1 MRSGKAEV
9 AVLGAGVVGL
19 STALAILEDMPSTSV
34 SILADAFLS
43 ETLSFGAGGYFRPE
57 ANIGPDRETVQRWAA
72 SSYERYSYLAV
83 HEPVSSGNSFVS
95 GYQLSSYSPAAVRN
109 SLVESVL
116 PPGAVRQLGEK
127 ELGAHFPCRFKHGI
141 FWTSIVTDP
150 RYYLPYLHERI
161 SAAGGR
167 FQQLHVDSFEELL
180 SGEKYSHYDV
190 IVNCTGL
197 SAAKLTGDHL
207 LTPIRGQT
215 IKVRAPWIRHFYFAD
230 GAYIIPGRDYVTL
243 GGIKDYGNGNM
254 ALSELDRESIW
265 KRCTELVPSLAQA
278 EVAFE
283 WVGLRPQRQPVRV
296 ELEEVELKEGSSASR
311 RKVVKVVHNYGHGG
325 HGITLSW
332 GTAKDAS
339 SLVAKALLKSKL

>member
-1 MRSGKAEV
+1 MRSDKAEV

-19 STALAILEDMPSTSV
+19 STALAILEDAPPSTSV
-34 SILADAFLS
+34 TLIADAFLS
-43 ETLSFGAGGYFRPE
+43 QTLSFGAGGYFRPE
-57 ANIGPDRETVQRWAA
+57 ANIGPDRETVHRWAT
-72 SSYERYSYLAV
+72 SSYERYSDLAV
-83 HEPVSSGNSFVS
+83 NEPVTSGNSFVS
-95 GYQLSSYSPAAVRN
+95 GYQLSSYSPTAIRN
-109 SLVESVL
+109 SLVEAVL
-116 PPGAVRQLGEK
+116 PPGCVRELGEK
-127 ELGAHFPCRFKHGI
+127 ELRAHFPFRFKHGI

-161 SAAGGR
+161 NAKGGR
-167 FQQLHVDSFEELL
+167 LLQRHVDSFDELL
-180 SGEKYSHYDV
+180 SMESSYDV

-197 SAAKLTGDHL
+197 AAAKLTGDHL

-215 IKVRAPWIRHFYFAD
+215 IKVKAPWIRHFYFAD
-230 GAYIIPGRDYVTL
+230 GAYIIPGRDFVTL

-254 ALSELDRESIW
+254 ALSESDRASIMT
-265 KRCTELVPSLAQA
+265 RCTELVPSLAQA

-296 ELEEVELKEGSSASR
+296 ELEEVELSQG
-311 RKVVKVVHNYGHGG
+311 RKVKVVHNYGHGG

-339 SLVAKALLKSKL
+339 ALVAKALLKSKL